1 MLNGPDQQAWSPSS
15 RELERRNARRQISR
29 KQFTVAGISSVLVLG
44 ALYTLIIT
52 SPGWQVVKDT
62 FFDLDYGRE
71 VLPTVLRGLVVNI
84 QLSFIG
90 GFFIAV
96 IALSLA
102 LIRTTK
108 SPALTPFRF
117 LATAYVDIFRGAPL
131 LLIILLVGF
140 GVPALRVAG
149 LTSNVI
155 VLGTVAVVLTYSA
168 YVAEVI
174 RSGIMSI
181 HPSQR
186 AAARSLGLTS
196 GQTMRFVVLPQAI
209 KRVIPPLLNDFV
221 SLLKDTGLVSILGVT
236 DAVRAAQINASRTFN
251 YTPYVVSAIL
261 FLFCSPASIQRP
273 ASMMA
278 IITARAVL
286 GYFLTNSPVQPSTF
300 SGWSFQMSWVV
311 AAVMPMPSMMA
322 RWFQGSPTQ

>member
-29 KQFTVAGISSVLVLG
+29 KHFTIAGISSVLVLG

-52 SPGWQVVKDT
+52 SPGWQVVKET
-62 FFDLDYGRE
+62 FFDLDYGRD

-84 QLSFIG
+84 QLSFSG

-261 FLFCSPASIQRP
+261 FLLITIPLTRYIDRVIRRSTAKQNSEG
-273 ASMMA
+273 A
-278 IITARAVL
+278 I
-286 GYFLTNSPVQPSTF
+286 
-300 SGWSFQMSWVV
+300 
-311 AAVMPMPSMMA
+311 
-322 RWFQGSPTQ
+322 

>member
-29 KQFTVAGISSVLVLG
+29 KQFTIAGISSVLVLG
-44 ALYTLIIT
+44 ALYALIIT
-52 SPGWQVVKDT
+52 SPGWQVVKET

-96 IALSLA
+96 IALALA

-140 GVPALRVAG
+140 GVPALRLAG

-261 FLFCSPASIQRP
+261 FLLITIPLTRYIDRVIRRSSAKQKTEG
-273 ASMMA
+273 A
-278 IITARAVL
+278 I
-286 GYFLTNSPVQPSTF
+286 
-300 SGWSFQMSWVV
+300 
-311 AAVMPMPSMMA
+311 
-322 RWFQGSPTQ
+322 

>member
-29 KQFTVAGISSVLVLG
+29 KQFTIAGISSFLVLG
-44 ALYTLIIT
+44 ALYALIIT

-140 GVPALRVAG
+140 GVPALRLAG

-261 FLFCSPASIQRP
+261 FLLITIPLTRYIDRVIRLSSAKQNSEG
-273 ASMMA
+273 A
-278 IITARAVL
+278 I
-286 GYFLTNSPVQPSTF
+286 
-300 SGWSFQMSWVV
+300 
-311 AAVMPMPSMMA
+311 
-322 RWFQGSPTQ
+322 

>member
-1 MLNGPDQQAWSPSS
+1 MLNGQDQQAWSPSS
-15 RELERRNARRQISR
+15 RELERRNARRQISH
-29 KQFTVAGISSVLVLG
+29 KQITIAGISSVLVLG

-261 FLFCSPASIQRP
+261 FLLITIPLTRYIDRVIRRSTAKQNSEG
-273 ASMMA
+273 A
-278 IITARAVL
+278 I
-286 GYFLTNSPVQPSTF
+286 
-300 SGWSFQMSWVV
+300 
-311 AAVMPMPSMMA
+311 
-322 RWFQGSPTQ
+322 